1 MMKDPLIKYLLNS
14 KGYASV
20 MKGVPLEYMENA
32 KDLTSEV
39 LNTSR
44 SDMYVM
50 YRGPRTGNGNST
62 LRKDAHSFDLYLR
75 GSY

>member
-39 LNTSR
+39 LNT
-44 SDMYVM
+44 
-50 YRGPRTGNGNST
+50 
-62 LRKDAHSFDLYLR
+62 
-75 GSY
+75 

>member
-32 KDLTSEV
+32 KDLASEV
-39 LNTSR
+39 LNSSR

-50 YRGPRTGNGNST
+50 YRGPRTGCGNLT
-62 LRKDAHSFDLYLR
+62 LKRDAHSCDLYTR
-75 GSY
+75 NY